1 MVSKGYDLLALISG
15 ALLPLAFAPFDFAL
29 LALVSMVGLFFV
41 CRDAT
46 PLRSLWRGLLFGY
59 GQFGVGTS
67 WIYISLHDFGGADPL
82 TSIALTLLFVSV
94 LASFP
99 AAACYLAA
107 RFSPP
112 ASSLRLLGL
121 LPAFWIILEWP
132 RSWLIGGFP
141 WLYLGYSQLDQPLA
155 GYAPVVGIFG
165 LDWLFAISAALILQ
179 MVYLLSWKSRAVA
192 FLMVALV
199 WVSGA
204 LLARVAWTQPVG
216 EPFRVTL
223 LQGNIPQDE
232 KWEPENQLRILKVY
246 LEMTRRHWSADLIV
260 WPETAVPAF
269 YHQLEEHFFQPLDEE
284 ARQQNSDLLIGV
296 PMMDR
301 TTNTYYNSLI
311 KLGGSGGVYRKRH
324 LVPFGEYL
332 PLQPFS
338 GFILKLIDIPLSDFG
353 RGEPEQPLLE
363 AAGYPLVASICYEDV
378 FGDESL
384 VGIPQGAYLVNVTN
398 DAWFADS
405 IGPLQHFQMAR
416 MRALEVQRY
425 MLRATNTGVT
435 GIISPT
441 GQVIERAAQFERV
454 AVSGEIIPMGGATPY
469 SYYGDWPV
477 LAGLA
482 LFIGVVVI
490 RRVSR

>member
-179 MVYLLSWKSRAVA
+179 TVYLLSWKSRAVA

-301 TTNTYYNSLI
+301 TTDTYYNSLI
-311 KLGGSGGVYRKRH
+311 KLGSSGGVYHKRH

-490 RRVSR
+490 RRVNR

>member
-141 WLYLGYSQLDQPLA
+141 WLYLGYSQLGQPLA

-165 LDWLFAISAALILQ
+165 LDWLVAISAALILQ
-179 MVYLLSWKSRAVA
+179 AVYLLSWKSRAVA
-192 FLMVALV
+192 LLMVALV

-246 LEMTRRHWSADLIV
+246 LEMTRQHWSADLIV

-284 ARQQNSDLLIGV
+284 ARQQKSDLLIGV
-296 PMMDR
+296 PMMAR
-301 TTNTYYNSLI
+301 ASNTYYNSLI
-311 KLGGSGGVYRKRH
+311 KLGSSGGVYRKRH

-332 PLQPFS
+332 PLQPLS

-454 AVSGEIIPMGGATPY
+454 ALSGEIIPMGGATPY

-477 LAGLA
+477 LVGLA

-490 RRVSR
+490 RRVNR